1 MPNHPSTKEKKIEKY
16 NLKQILQVIKDIYA
30 VDGFEDSWGVQVV
43 YESVFIAAF
52 KKRIKHIKQFIK
64 S

>member
-1 MPNHPSTKEKKIEKY
+1 MSTPSTKKKKVEKY

-30 VDGFEDSWGVQVV
+30 ADSRDDSWGMKIV
-43 YESVFIAAF
+43 YEPIFIAAF

-64 S
+64 